1 MSLGVTG
8 YAIAAI
14 GFAALLIVLL
24 IGWQRRLQGALLI
37 LAAAAG
43 ILWALTLAAQAIWP
57 ERIPLSLVF
66 PAELLRDAAWIGF
79 LWGLIWQA
87 RSHRRLPVSRA
98 PARPGPPSSSAGNR
112 SSTLP
117 AADANAD
124 LKPPLILLG
133 LAAVLLLMG
142 LVAYLLLQPMLPEA
156 WIRGDVLLGGKLLL
170 TLIALLLVEQIY
182 RNTSREGR
190 WAIKYLCLGVG
201 GVYLFDFYM
210 YAESLLFRN
219 VDAGLW
225 EARGFI
231 NALVVPLI
239 AVSAA
244 RNPQWSLD
252 VYVSRGMVFHTATLL
267 SAGVYLLLMAA
278 AGYYLR
284 VFGGEWGT
292 VFQAVFLFA
301 ALMSLLALAASGRL
315 RSQFKVFVSKHF
327 FNYKYD
333 YREEWLRFI
342 ATLADETRHEALP
355 TRVIRAL
362 ADIVDSPGGQL
373 WMRDGG
379 RHFTQ
384 TAQINMAEAGDH
396 AEPVDGSLA
405 RYLLD
410 TGWVLDVAECLSEPE
425 RHAGLELPDW
435 MRDSERIWL
444 LIPLKQGAELLGFVV
459 LLAPRAHR
467 NINWEDRDL
476 LKTAGLQAASHLA
489 QMEALRAL
497 SEARQFEA
505 FNRLSAYVVHDLKN
519 LIAQLSLVVSNARRH
534 GDNPAFLKDAIGTVE
549 NAVERMNKLML
560 QLRTG
565 DPGRD
570 MAPVDVGLLAVRAVA
585 QAQGRAP
592 LPELAHNGEPI
603 PVLADPE
610 RLLSVMNHL
619 IQNAQ
624 EATPPEGQVR
634 LGLWRDSR
642 QAYLEIRDT
651 GTGMTSE
658 FIRERLFRPFDT
670 TKGLTG
676 MGIGAYESREFVRAL
691 GGDLEVWSEPGVG
704 SRFRI
709 SIPLAQPQEE
719 APLPR
724 GKGAQD

>member
-8 YAIAAI
+8 YVIAAI
-14 GFAALLIVLL
+14 GFAALLAVLL
-24 IGWQRRLQGALLI
+24 IGWQRRPQGALLI
-37 LAAAAG
+37 MAAAAG
-43 ILWALTLAAQAIWP
+43 ILWALTLGAQAAWP
-57 ERIPLSLVF
+57 ERIPLLLVF

-79 LWGLIWQA
+79 LWGLLWQA
-87 RSHRRLPVSRA
+87 RSHQRLPLSRA
-98 PARPGPPSSSAGNR
+98 PTRPGPPSSSADIR

-117 AADANAD
+117 AAAANAD
-124 LKPPLILLG
+124 LGPPLILLG
-133 LAAVLLLMG
+133 LAALLLLLG
-142 LVAYLLLQPMLPEA
+142 LATYVLLQPMVPESWA
-156 WIRGDVLLGGKLLL
+156 RGDVLLGGKLML

-201 GVYLFDFYM
+201 GIYLFDFYM

-231 NALVVPLI
+231 NTLVVPLI

-267 SAGVYLLLMAA
+267 GAGVYLLLMAA

-301 ALMSLLALAASGRL
+301 ALLSLLALAASGRL
-315 RSQFKVFVSKHF
+315 RAQFRVFVSKHF

-342 ATLADETRHEALP
+342 STLADEARHEALP

-362 ADIVDSPGGQL
+362 ADILDSPGGQL
-373 WMRDGG
+373 WMRGGG
-379 RHFTQ
+379 RHFVQ
-384 TAQINMAEAGDH
+384 VAQINMAEAGDH
-396 AEPVDGSLA
+396 AEPMDGSLA
-405 RYLLD
+405 RYLMD
-410 TGWVLDVAECLSEPE
+410 TGWVLDVEECISEPE
-425 RHAGLELPDW
+425 RHAGLRLPDW

-444 LIPLKQGAELLGFVV
+444 LIPLKQGPELLGFVV

-489 QMEALRAL
+489 QMEALQAL

-565 DPGRD
+565 EPGRD
-570 MAPVDVGLLAVRAVA
+570 IAPVDMGALAARAVT

-592 LPELAHNGEPI
+592 KPELAHNGEQVL
-603 PVLADPE
+603 VLADPE

-619 IQNAQ
+619 MQNAQ
-624 EATPPEGQVR
+624 EATPPEGEVQ

-709 SIPLAQPQEE
+709 SIPLAQQQEE
-719 APLPR
+719 APLPLA
-724 GKGAQD
+724 GET